1 MTSVAVAMDD
11 SAAGLAVRLL
21 QEQPIPLA
29 IEFTCG
35 PGELLAVVGPSG
47 SGKTTLLRCIAGLYR
62 AAGGSI
68 ACRGRRWFDAATGLH
83 LPPQRRSV
91 GLLFQHYALFPH
103 LRAADNVRMALGH
116 LPVAERPARVRE
128 LLRLINLEGLE
139 QRFPRELSGGQQQR
153 VALARA
159 LARDP
164 EVLLLDEP
172 FSAVD
177 QITRRKLQRELAQL
191 RRRLNM
197 PIILVTHDLDEARM
211 LADRLCLVHRGRG
224 LQIGPPQEVMTR
236 PQSALVARLVGLS
249 NIFEGTV
256 LEHRPEVNLT
266 LLGWNGH
273 RLEALYQPGFAA
285 GERVDWVI
293 PPENVI
299 LHRRDRPSRG
309 ERENP
314 VTGVIEDCV
323 TLGEQT
329 SVTMRIAACDDRLS
343 FTVAT
348 HTARRNRLETGAGIT
363 VSLLSQTIHL
373 MKKQND
379 RVIGDG

>member
-1 MTSVAVAMDD
+1 MSGTAPVRAETSV
-11 SAAGLAVRLL
+11 GLTVRLH
-21 QEQPIPLA
+21 QQRPIPLDV
-29 IEFTCG
+29 EFACE
-35 PGELLAVVGPSG
+35 PGELLALVGPSG
-47 SGKTTLLRCIAGLYR
+47 SGKTTILRAIAGLYHPEQGR
-62 AAGGSI
+62 I
-68 ACRGRRWFDAATGLH
+68 ECKDACWFDPAARCC
-83 LPPQRRSV
+83 LPPQQRLV
-91 GLLFQHYALFPH
+91 GLMFQHYALFPH
-103 LRAADNVRMALGH
+103 LTALDNILLALGRR
-116 LPVAERPARVRE
+116 PPGERRVRA
-128 LLRLINLEGLE
+128 LALMDLVNLPGLE
-139 QRFPRELSGGQQQR
+139 QRYPRELSGGQQQR

-177 QITRRKLQRELAQL
+177 QITRRKLQCELAQL

-211 LADRLCLVHRGRG
+211 LADRLYLVHRGRG

-236 PQSALVARLVGLS
+236 PRTALVARLVGLS
-249 NIFEGTV
+249 NIFKGAV
-256 LEHRPEVNLT
+256 LEHRPENNLT
-266 LLGWNGH
+266 LLGWDGH
-273 RLEALYQPGFAA
+273 RLEAAYQPDFAI
-285 GERVDWVI
+285 GERVNWVI

-329 SVTMRIAACDDRLS
+329 SVTMQITAHGDRLS

-348 HTARRNRLETGAGIT
+348 HTARRNRLATGAGIT
-363 VSLLSQTIHL
+363 VSLLSQAIHL

-379 RVIGDG
+379 SD